1 MCQLFIGADSQ
12 LWQSYTRS
20 LRIDG
25 VVSSVR
31 LEQFFWSSLE
41 EIAFRDDMTVNSLIT
56 KLYFESIDEGH
67 DLGNFTSFLRV
78 CCGRYH
84 ALMASGELPDQ
95 LTGSLQDVQSDV
107 ILERERQTQ
116 QKKKLAMAS
125 FVSAK
130 QASRRN

>member
-31 LEQFFWSSLE
+31 LEQFFWNCLE

-84 ALMASGELPDQ
+84 ALIASGELPDQ

-125 FVSAK
+125 FVSTK

>member
-1 MCQLFIGADSQ
+1 MCQLFIGADSE
-12 LWQSYTRS
+12 LWSSHTRS

-31 LEQFFWSSLE
+31 LEQFFWNALE

-78 CCGRYH
+78 CCGRYF
-84 ALMASGELPDQ
+84 ALMAQGELSSSLND
-95 LTGSLQDVQSDV
+95 SLQAVKAQT
-107 ILERERQTQ
+107 ILKNERQQ
-116 QKKKLAMAS
+116 QDMKQIRFVQMENKKI
-125 FVSAK
+125 
-130 QASRRN
+130 N

>member
-31 LEQFFWSSLE
+31 LEQFFWNSLE

-84 ALMASGELPDQ
+84 ALIALGEVPKQ
-95 LTGSLQDVQSDV
+95 LSESLQDMQSKE
-107 ILERERQTQ
+107 ILERERHSQ
-116 QKKKLAMAS
+116 QQKKLAMTS
-125 FVSAK
+125 FVSAT
-130 QASRRN
+130 QGARNN